1 MNPQKPFSTSPVE
14 MISSLIKNRQLIW
27 QMTKRDVV
35 GRYKGSVLGL
45 TWSFFNPLIMLT
57 VYTFVFSVAFKA
69 RWHTGSDSKTEFA
82 LALFVGMIAHGLV
95 AECINRAPGLIIS
108 NANYV
113 KKVIFPIDILP
124 WMAMGTTIFH
134 TLVSLSVWCL
144 FYISVN
150 LAFHW
155 TAVFLP
161 LIFLPLILFG
171 VGLAWFLASLGVYLR
186 DISQV
191 TGVFTT
197 VLMFLSPVFYP
208 VSNLP
213 EKYQVFLYANP
224 LTFIIEQARDVLL
237 WGKLPNWQGLGIAVS
252 VSLLV
257 AWLGFAWFQK
267 TRRGFAD
274 VL

>member
-1 MNPQKPFSTSPVE
+1 
-14 MISSLIKNRQLIW
+14 MIRSLSKNRQLIW

-35 GRYKGSVLGL
+35 GRYRGSILGL

-95 AECINRAPGLIIS
+95 SECINRAPTLIIS

-134 TLVSLSVWCL
+134 TLISLTVWCL

-150 LAFHW
+150 HFFHW
-155 TAVFLP
+155 TALFLP
-161 LIFLPLILFG
+161 LIFLPLILFSM
-171 VGLAWFLASLGVYLR
+171 GLAWFLASLGVYLR
-186 DISQV
+186 DISQI
-191 TGVFTT
+191 TGVFSTM
-197 VLMFLSPVFYP
+197 LMFLSPVFYP

-237 WGKLPNWQGLGIAVS
+237 WGKLPNWQSLGIAMF